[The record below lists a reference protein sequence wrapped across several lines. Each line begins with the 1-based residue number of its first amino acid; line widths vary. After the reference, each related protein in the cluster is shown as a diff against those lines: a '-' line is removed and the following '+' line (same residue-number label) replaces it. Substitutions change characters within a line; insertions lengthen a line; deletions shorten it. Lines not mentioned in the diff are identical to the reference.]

1 MCFELLA
8 HINPFPFLLFF
19 EVGIAFLHELDHVA
33 RLPSPLALLRI
44 TLERVML
51 VELGGVSV
59 GSVASG
65 SHGAG
70 VGGRRLIKHPQNGV
84 KVLLFLVLIREFLI
98 FHVYQFCDYFI
109 PLKSLLMITTTTTLM
124 LSASI

>member
-1 MCFELLA
+1 
-8 HINPFPFLLFF
+8 
-19 EVGIAFLHELDHVA
+19 
-33 RLPSPLALLRI
+33 
-44 TLERVML
+44 ML
-51 VELGGVSV
+51 VEVGGVSV